1 MKTANEIGYNI
12 IIWER
17 HSGSPHARKRRRA
30 AMRESEGKWKLQVVE
45 ALSCSS
51 WNMVKARDVDCVSI
65 RDGLGAV

>member
-1 MKTANEIGYNI
+1 
-12 IIWER
+12 
-17 HSGSPHARKRRRA
+17 
-30 AMRESEGKWKLQVVE
+30 MRESEGKWKLQVVE